1 MPTSIR
7 EQVLDALTSAVGG
20 VYALE
25 TPDDERDLPVT
36 ALRDDQEAA
45 EESYGVTNVTM
56 PVAVARAEAATSQD
70 RNAMR
75 TQCDAIHAALIA
87 EVSASSALKLLI
99 DGVDYTGGFIQ
110 AVGDVCVAQANF
122 NVRYHFV
129 SGDPYTKDEE

>member
-1 MPTSIR
+1 MPTTIR
-7 EQVLDALTSAVGG
+7 EQVLAAMTTAVGG

-36 ALRDDQEAA
+36 ALRDDIESA
-45 EESYGVTNVTM
+45 EDIYGITNATM
-56 PVAVARAEAATSQD
+56 PVAVARAEQAASQG
-70 RNAMR
+70 RNDMR
-75 TQCDAIHAALIA
+75 TQCGEILGALIS
-87 EVSASSALKLLI
+87 EVSSDSALELLI